1 MGRASTFFIRSY
13 IILELTWKNANL
25 VFIKIYMKLVEH
37 FPDQLLLMVRIL
49 FMTVTYIYHSCY
61 LIEFEEFSILFD
73 FYKDVRREDGS
84 YWVKD
89 YLLNRKG
96 DLYVL
101 CSHSHYDHF
110 SPEILAWKEQKKNI
124 HYIFSRELLVSG
136 KTTIGDAIY
145 LDKEDVY
152 RDQRLTIKAFGSTDA
167 GGSFLVEYN
176 NRHIFHA
183 GDLNNWHWN
192 EEVDKEEALSYEN
205 YFLCEL
211 ELVSE
216 HNDRLYLAMFPIDP
230 RLGKDFMKGAEQF
243 VSRIRTNYFLPMHFG
258 GDYTEIGKFQEI
270 AERYNCKFL
279 PLSHKGQ
286 SFQL

>member
-1 MGRASTFFIRSY
+1 MNPF
-13 IILELTWKNANL
+13 
-25 VFIKIYMKLVEH
+25 EH
-37 FPDQLLLMVRIL
+37 FTGQLLLMVRNL
-49 FMTVTYIYHSCY
+49 VMKVTYIYHSCY

-73 FYKDVRREDGS
+73 YYKDAYRKDGS
-84 YWVKD
+84 LWVKD
-89 YLLNRKG
+89 YLLNKEEE
-96 DLYVL
+96 LYVL

-110 SPEILAWKEQKKNI
+110 NPEILTWKEKKKNI
-124 HYIFSRELLVSG
+124 HFIFSSELLESG
-136 KTTIGDAIY
+136 KTTTGDAIY
-145 LDKEDVY
+145 LEKEDVF
-152 RDQRLTIKAFGSTDA
+152 RDKRITIKAFGSTDA

-192 EEVDKEEALSYEN
+192 EEVGKEDALSYEN

-230 RLGKDFMKGAEQF
+230 RLGKDFMRGAEQF
-243 VSRIRTNYFLPMHFG
+243 VSRIKTNYFLPMHFG
-258 GDYTEIGKFQEI
+258 DNYTLLEPFKEI
-270 AERYNCKFL
+270 AERYDCTFL
-279 PLSHKGQ
+279 HLTHKGQ